1 MKAELVRRTT
11 RIRTV
16 SLGLKYIRYEP
27 ATLVNTV
34 CEFTCQTN

>member
-11 RIRTV
+11 RISVFFRT
-16 SLGLKYIRYEP
+16 KIHRYEP